1 MTPDIERLDLTHAIV
16 EDLDGSPDHPMDADV
31 LSVVLSNHRH
41 VEEVAVGLNLE
52 EDDIIVCNGQAF
64 RVRWPFDVERIG
76 VVRWVGWERS
86 QSEKRQSDRTSRRV
100 NGLLNRYRRSPKCPS
115 NIQNLALGDLYLA
128 LLWLAG

>member
-1 MTPDIERLDLTHAIV
+1 MRPRFRYRVWRPRPEFRKVTPDIERLDLTHTVV

-76 VVRWVGWERS
+76 VVDPLGGMGEKPVGETTE
-86 QSEKRQSDRTSRRV
+86 Q
-100 NGLLNRYRRSPKCPS
+100 
-115 NIQNLALGDLYLA
+115 
-128 LLWLAG
+128 